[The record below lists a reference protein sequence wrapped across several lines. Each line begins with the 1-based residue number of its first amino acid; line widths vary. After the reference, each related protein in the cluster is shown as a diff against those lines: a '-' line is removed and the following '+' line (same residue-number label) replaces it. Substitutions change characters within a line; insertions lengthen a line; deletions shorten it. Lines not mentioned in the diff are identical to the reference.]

1 MKLTQPERELYK
13 AGLEL
18 VKIASTARTLV
29 RRPFKAS
36 KAVTI
41 PLAVGKE
48 IEKWLKSHPEHVVY
62 GSLPMRGQMFK
73 YRETRDI
80 DLAVKNPRQV
90 ALEIKD
96 IFQRYSKLPVRIISS
111 PGRRRYAVQVKLK
124 GKWVDAVDIH
134 QIGMFYGDY
143 DVYGSTLPPYDEEGI
158 KIQKLADQLLRKA
171 NSVMAYDPKEKR
183 FGPKPERA
191 LKDIVDF
198 INTAKMLIAS
208 KRVRAKATLARIK
221 QAEKALKVWERYA
234 KKLEG
239 YGGKYKVYKKQITEE
254 KEKKFINYAL
264 THPGIPVKN
273 LVFRNGTI
281 KQIPQQSQQQ
291 LYQIKKKV
299 ENPYYDSENGMD
311 VLKRMWNRAME
322 FWEF

>member
-1 MKLTQPERELYK
+1 MKQSERELYK

-48 IEKWLKSHPEHVVY
+48 IEKWLKAHPEHVVY

-80 DLAVKNPRQV
+80 DLAVRNPRQA
-90 ALEIKD
+90 ALEIKA
-96 IFQRYSKLPVRIISS
+96 IFQRHSKLPVRIISS
-111 PGRRRYAVQVKLK
+111 PGKRRYAVQVKLK
-124 GKWVDAVDIH
+124 GEWVDAVDIH

-191 LKDIVDF
+191 VKDIVDF
-198 INTAKMLIAS
+198 VNTAKMLIAS

-221 QAEKALKVWERYA
+221 RAEKALKVWERYA

-239 YGGKYKVYKKQITEE
+239 YGSKYKVYKKQVTEE
-254 KEKKFINYAL
+254 KEKKFIDYAL
-264 THPGIPVKN
+264 RHPDIPVKN
-273 LVFRNGTI
+273 LVFRNGKIKRIPEQQVTI
-281 KQIPQQSQQQ
+281 QS
-291 LYQIKKKV
+291 YQGREI
-299 ENPYYDSENGMD
+299 ENPYYANKEGMD
-311 VLKRMWNRAME
+311 VLKRLWDRAAE
-322 FWEF
+322 FWGLK